1 MTLHLGPAGSTYP
14 NLIASG
20 DANRKQHCNDFPVS
34 AESAIIPQLMLSKH
48 PEKRDPTTG
57 EVEVSNR
64 LKGTKPVI
72 GLLGRVKGRF
82 VFLCF
87 TFVILPALSI
97 GLREQQMLGGNID
110 LACFV

>member
-20 DANRKQHCNDFPVS
+20 DASRKRHCNDFPVS
-34 AESAIIPQLMLSKH
+34 AESSIIPQLMLSKH

-72 GLLGRVKGRF
+72 GLLGRVKGKF
-82 VFLCF
+82 VCLLLIIGSKSF
-87 TFVILPALSI
+87 TCVRSMPFIWY
-97 GLREQQMLGGNID
+97 EID
-110 LACFV
+110 KK